1 MRDKKRSV
9 LLEKI
14 GQRIENKR
22 LELGIGKTEF
32 AEKIEISRMQFDRI
46 IKGETNSSILVLE
59 KICEVAGMNL
69 SELVSPD

>member
-59 KICEVAGMNL
+59 KICEVIGMNL

>member
-1 MRDKKRSV
+1 MRNKKRSA

-59 KICEVAGMNL
+59 KICEVTEMNL
-69 SELVSPD
+69 SELFS

>member
-59 KICEVAGMNL
+59 KICEVTGMNL
-69 SELVSPD
+69 SELVSLN